1 MDKSGHHPPLIDSTP
16 TPATIDAMHTYG
28 IDQDSLWMT
37 RALELAHK
45 GLGTT
50 SPNPPVGAV
59 IVKNGVLL
67 GEGWHERAGELHAER
82 RAINHARLRGHE
94 QELKGATIYV
104 TLEPCSSYGRTPPCT
119 QAIIDAGIKR
129 VVYGA
134 VDPDERH
141 SGRADAILTAHGI
154 RVRSE
159 CCATA
164 CELLL
169 RPWAWSIRHRRP
181 RVKAK
186 VASTMDGRL
195 TRAGLKWLSCR
206 ESIRFAHQ
214 MRLESDAIL
223 VGGNTLRTDDPA
235 LTIRQPYSEVPRIKQ
250 QPWRIVMT
258 RDSTSLPETAKVF
271 TDKDAE
277 RTLIREDVGNLRAM
291 LQSLY
296 EEHDVVNLMLEC
308 GGRLLRT
315 FLEEGLINEWVQIVT
330 PQISGGP
337 DLLLPGYYLPQ
348 ERKFEQ
354 EELIPSG
361 KDIIV
366 RGLVY

>member
-1 MDKSGHHPPLIDSTP
+1 
-16 TPATIDAMHTYG
+16 
-28 IDQDSLWMT
+28 MT

-59 IVKNGVLL
+59 VVKDGALL

-82 RAINHARLRGHE
+82 RALNHARLRGHADN
-94 QELKGATIYV
+94 LRGATMYV

-119 QAIIDAGIKR
+119 EAIIEAGISR
-129 VVYGA
+129 VVYGS

-141 SGRADAILTAHGI
+141 RGRADDILRAAGI
-154 RVRSE
+154 EVRSE
-159 CCATA
+159 CCGTS
-164 CELLL
+164 CDLFL
-169 RPWAWSIRHRRP
+169 RPWTWSVQHNLP
-181 RVKAK
+181 WVKAK
-186 VASTMDGRL
+186 IACTMDGRM
-195 TRAGLKWLSCR
+195 TRAGLQWLSCN
-206 ESIRFAHQ
+206 ESVRFAHQ

-223 VGGNTLRTDDPA
+223 VGGNTLRTDNPG
-235 LTIRQPYSEVPRIKQ
+235 LTIRHPYREVPSIKQ
-250 QPWRIVMT
+250 QPWRVVLT
-258 RDSTSLPETAKVF
+258 RDSSSLPESAKVF
-271 TDKDAE
+271 TDKDRE

-291 LQSLY
+291 LHALY
-296 EEHDVVNLMLEC
+296 TEQGVVNLMLEC

-315 FLEEGLINEWVQIVT
+315 FLEEGLVNEWVQIVT

-337 DLLLPGYYLPQ
+337 DLVVPGYYMPQ
-348 ERKFEQ
+348 ERFFEQ

-366 RGLVY
+366 RGIIH

>member
-1 MDKSGHHPPLIDSTP
+1 
-16 TPATIDAMHTYG
+16 
-28 IDQDSLWMT
+28 MT

-94 QELKGATIYV
+94 EELKGATIYV

-181 RVKAK
+181 WVKAK

>member
-1 MDKSGHHPPLIDSTP
+1 
-16 TPATIDAMHTYG
+16 MHTYG

-94 QELKGATIYV
+94 EELKGATIYV

-181 RVKAK
+181 WVKAK

>member
-1 MDKSGHHPPLIDSTP
+1 MERYS
-16 TPATIDAMHTYG
+16 
-28 IDQDSLWMT
+28 IDQDSLWMS

-59 IVKNGVLL
+59 IVKDGVLL

-82 RAINHARLRGHE
+82 RALNHARLRGHGE
-94 QELKGATIYV
+94 ELKGATMYV

-119 QAIIDAGIKR
+119 DAIIEAGISR

-141 SGRADAILTAHGI
+141 SGRAYTILKAHGI

-159 CCATA
+159 CCAAA

-169 RPWAWSIRHRRP
+169 RPWVWSIQHKRP
-181 RVKAK
+181 WVRAK

-195 TRAGLKWLSCR
+195 TRAGLKWLSCQ

-223 VGGNTLRTDDPA
+223 VGGNTLRTDNPA
-235 LTIRQPYSEVPRIKQ
+235 LTIRHPYREVPRIKQ

-258 RDSTSLPETAKVF
+258 MDSTSLPEDAKVF

-296 EEHDVVNLMLEC
+296 EEHQVVNLMLEC
-308 GGRLLRT
+308 GGNLLRK
-315 FLEEGLINEWVQIVT
+315 FLEEGLVNEWVQIVT

-337 DLLLPGYYLPQ
+337 DLLVPGYYLPT
-348 ERKFEQ
+348 ERHFEQ

-366 RGLVY
+366 RGLIR

>member
-1 MDKSGHHPPLIDSTP
+1 MD
-16 TPATIDAMHTYG
+16 MYG

-59 IVKNGVLL
+59 VVKDGALL

-82 RAINHARLRGHE
+82 RALNHACLRGHADH
-94 QELKGATIYV
+94 LRGATMYV

-119 QAIIDAGIKR
+119 EAIIEAGIAR
-129 VVYGA
+129 VVYGS

-141 SGRADAILTAHGI
+141 RGRADAILRAAGI
-154 RVRSE
+154 EVRSE
-159 CCATA
+159 CCGTS
-164 CELLL
+164 CDLFL
-169 RPWAWSIRHRRP
+169 RPWVWSVQHGLP
-181 RVKAK
+181 WVKAK
-186 VASTMDGRL
+186 IACTMDGRM
-195 TRAGLKWLSCR
+195 TRAGLKWLSCS
-206 ESIRFAHQ
+206 ESVRFAHQ

-223 VGGNTLRTDDPA
+223 VGGNTLRTDNPA
-235 LTIRQPYSEVPRIKQ
+235 LTIRHPYREIPSIKQ
-250 QPWRIVMT
+250 QPWRVVMT
-258 RDSTSLPETAKVF
+258 RDSSTLPEEAKVF
-271 TDKDAE
+271 TDKDRE

-291 LQSLY
+291 LHALY
-296 EEHDVVNLMLEC
+296 KEHGVVNLMLEC
-308 GGRLLRT
+308 GGKLLRT
-315 FLEEGLINEWVQIVT
+315 FLEEGLVNEWVQIVT

-337 DLLLPGYYLPQ
+337 DLVVPGYFMPQ
-348 ERKFEQ
+348 ERFFEQ

-366 RGLVY
+366 RGIIH

>member
-1 MDKSGHHPPLIDSTP
+1 
-16 TPATIDAMHTYG
+16 
-28 IDQDSLWMT
+28 MT

-94 QELKGATIYV
+94 EELKGATIYV

-181 RVKAK
+181 WVKAK

-348 ERKFEQ
+348 ERRFEQ